1 MGLLDW
7 VFRRREDDDLQEEI
21 RAHLSMATEERVER
35 GEDPRDARLASL
47 REFGNV
53 TLTREATRR
62 AWRGAWKEWLVEL
75 TQDVR
80 YAVRVLGS
88 SPGYSVIVMAVL
100 ALGIGANVRPSTGQH
115 DSVCWWR
122 RRIRDGSFRCLTPTS
137 AICESTGSAI
147 SPARRW
153 TASAWVSATVASA

>member
-21 RAHLSMATEERVER
+21 RAHLSMATKERVER

-62 AWRGAWKEWLVEL
+62 AWRGAWKE
-75 TQDVR
+75 
-80 YAVRVLGS
+80 GS
-88 SPGYSVIVMAVL
+88 SSLLRTFVTRFACSAAVL
-100 ALGIGANVRPSTGQH
+100 VIQS
-115 DSVCWWR
+115 S
-122 RRIRDGSFRCLTPTS
+122 
-137 AICESTGSAI
+137 
-147 SPARRW
+147 
-153 TASAWVSATVASA
+153 